1 MDLLLEFEDRL
12 GKDKV
17 CRLRISSYGLK
28 QSTRAWFEC
37 FEKAVKGRGY
47 YLSQADHAMFYRH
60 SNEGKIAILI
70 VYVDDIVLIG
80 DDNAKLERLK
90 KVLANDFEIKDF
102 GALKYFLGME
112 LAKPKKGKSLLFENR
127 GHLQIEAY
135 TNADWARSVID
146 RRSTSGYRTFV
157 GGNLVTWCIL
167 WIKRL
172 LEDLQVS
179 SPLPMKVYCNNKAA
193 ILIAHNPVFHDR
205 TKHIEVDKPIKEKLD
220 SGLICMPYTPTS
232 EQVVDILTS
241 YKGATLEAIRQ
252 FDWQV
257 GNGRYLQTS
266 LRSVGSSL
274 LLLCYAFHQ
283 NMTIVEAGK
292 PDGAGSRGMVAQ
304 LLAHKDTATQEIV
317 YFQQSEKI
325 RLLMIVSGYYDRQKN
340 FKRELLVSAESV
352 DLMKNLLHF
361 FNSNASQLPLKVL
374 HQPGLRDEMR
384 AFEVDQV
391 TSRRTIEQLLDEF
404 GGTSKR

>member
-90 KVLANDFEIKDF
+90 KVLANDFEIKD
-102 GALKYFLGME
+102 LGIE
-112 LAKPKKGKSLLFENR
+112 SLLFENR

-193 ILIAHNPVFHDR
+193 ILITHNPVFHDR

-220 SGLICMPYTPTS
+220 SGLICMPYTPT
-232 EQVVDILTS
+232 
-241 YKGATLEAIRQ
+241 KAIRQ

-266 LRSVGSSL
+266 LRSVGNLTSTHDYCLLMDTSISQTCQNNCSWLLAITVFGFSSL

-292 PDGAGSRGMVAQ
+292 PDVAQ
-304 LLAHKDTATQEIV
+304 LLARKDTATQEII
-317 YFQQSEKI
+317 YFI
-325 RLLMIVSGYYDRQKN
+325 RENSLLMIVSGYYDRQKN